1 MINVHKSYWKRWP
14 MLIIKQHA
22 EYINATLWATQTN
35 TSSYALYMHGVITD
49 VENKTIVQSQIRF
62 YNSIATI

>member
-1 MINVHKSYWKRWP
+1 